1 MGKIKIEK
9 KDIWIDMTPM
19 SDVMTLLL
27 CFFMLTSTFLT
38 PEPVKVNT
46 PSSVSEVKVP
56 ENDVLNIL
64 VSPEGNIYVGSENKN
79 TMVDMMQTVTD
90 KFGVS
95 LTGEKLKHFREDAM
109 IGAPMSMFEAYYA
122 LDTEKM
128 GEEIQKLSI
137 PLDSIDGGKSEFQEW
152 VTAARESNPDIRIA
166 IKADGKTSYAV
177 IKKMM
182 SELQDMNENRY
193 QLITNLDTKKQAE
206 IEDMAKKKASKQKK
220 MDTRVNFTPMVD
232 MMMLLITFFM
242 LCTTLSK
249 PQAMQL
255 TMPSNDENMS
265 KEDKSVT
272 KASYTITLY
281 LGADDKIYYVE
292 GLPEYENPE
301 CLKETTWGK
310 DGVRNLLIKH
320 ITEDGFS
327 PVAKVMMAKKKLDEK
342 KAQLGDKLSKEEYD
356 KALSDIR
363 NGKNVDGEEIQTLT
377 VIIKPMDVSSYDN
390 MVQALDEMLVCSI
403 GKYVID
409 KVNEDDQKLLELKG
423 IKYAK

>member
-1 MGKIKIEK
+1 
-9 KDIWIDMTPM
+9 
-19 SDVMTLLL
+19 
-27 CFFMLTSTFLT
+27 
-38 PEPVKVNT
+38 
-46 PSSVSEVKVP
+46 
-56 ENDVLNIL
+56 
-64 VSPEGNIYVGSENKN
+64 
-79 TMVDMMQTVTD
+79 
-90 KFGVS
+90 
-95 LTGEKLKHFREDAM
+95 
-109 IGAPMSMFEAYYA
+109 
-122 LDTEKM
+122 
-128 GEEIQKLSI
+128 
-137 PLDSIDGGKSEFQEW
+137 
-152 VTAARESNPDIRIA
+152 
-166 IKADGKTSYAV
+166 
-177 IKKMM
+177 
-182 SELQDMNENRY
+182 
-193 QLITNLDTKKQAE
+193 
-206 IEDMAKKKASKQKK
+206 MAKKKASKQKK

-232 MMMLLITFFM
+232 MMMFLITFFM

-281 LGADDKIYYVE
+281 LGADDKLYYVE

-377 VIIKPMDVSSYDN
+377 VIIKPMDVSTYDN

>member
-1 MGKIKIEK
+1 
-9 KDIWIDMTPM
+9 
-19 SDVMTLLL
+19 
-27 CFFMLTSTFLT
+27 
-38 PEPVKVNT
+38 
-46 PSSVSEVKVP
+46 
-56 ENDVLNIL
+56 
-64 VSPEGNIYVGSENKN
+64 
-79 TMVDMMQTVTD
+79 
-90 KFGVS
+90 
-95 LTGEKLKHFREDAM
+95 
-109 IGAPMSMFEAYYA
+109 
-122 LDTEKM
+122 
-128 GEEIQKLSI
+128 
-137 PLDSIDGGKSEFQEW
+137 
-152 VTAARESNPDIRIA
+152 
-166 IKADGKTSYAV
+166 
-177 IKKMM
+177 
-182 SELQDMNENRY
+182 
-193 QLITNLDTKKQAE
+193 
-206 IEDMAKKKASKQKK
+206 MAKKKASKQKK

-327 PVAKVMMAKKKLDEK
+327 PVAKVMMAKKMLDEK